1 MWMNGLMMKIGCI
14 LSGRIIR
21 SLKRLNGRIRKAS
34 YCSVCSFDNKEV
46 CSLFLEEEEYDYD
59 EDEEEYPEDEDY

>member
-1 MWMNGLMMKIGCI
+1 MLLVLRVCFVVKKG
-14 LSGRIIR
+14 
-21 SLKRLNGRIRKAS
+21 